1 MSAHA
6 EPATPVITPDALV
19 SLRPVTPDNLRAV
32 MRLKVRPEQE
42 QFVAPNPV
50 SLAQGA
56 YEPLAWL
63 RAIYADE
70 TPVGFVMLHDDP
82 FKPEYY
88 LWRLMIDAHYQRM
101 GFARQ
106 GMTQVIEYV
115 LGRPNATQMLL
126 SYVPAAG
133 GPQAFYASLGFVDT
147 GEVDDGE
154 NVMRLDLTGRARPAS
169 LPPRPLTHVVLMR
182 FQEPAPTVLAKA
194 SGLLRGLKGKVPE
207 LREIEVGLDMLHSG
221 HSYDLALITRF
232 DSLAD
237 MERYQAHP
245 EHVAVLQYLRSVLA
259 ASVAV
264 DYEQP

>member
-115 LGRPNATQMLL
+115 SV
-126 SYVPAAG
+126 SYTHLDVYKRQGSDQAPLPAA
-133 GPQAFYASLGFVDT
+133 
-147 GEVDDGE
+147 
-154 NVMRLDLTGRARPAS
+154 
-169 LPPRPLTHVVLMR
+169 
-182 FQEPAPTVLAKA
+182 
-194 SGLLRGLKGKVPE
+194 
-207 LREIEVGLDMLHSG
+207 
-221 HSYDLALITRF
+221 
-232 DSLAD
+232 
-237 MERYQAHP
+237 
-245 EHVAVLQYLRSVLA
+245 
-259 ASVAV
+259 
-264 DYEQP
+264 